1 MPGFGSESSTL
12 PRSHYVYICTL
23 LTQSH
28 PIWFFYF
35 SPLLFFSLNSTE
47 RFLRFRSISSCMDE
61 KSHRKSMAKWKNR
74 MKSEIP
80 KAFVWD
86 YRNESIEIEKLTHGM
101 SKRYRTYMPTQIIE
115 SPKIHHWNRIGDLE
129 VRIFFL
135 NSFFLKYLEMCR
147 NVVFL
152 CVDLRYPCQLKFS
165 KAWKLY
171 VWGNTQINHKT
182 YWSLRCEELHDRTLT
197 Q

>member
-1 MPGFGSESSTL
+1 MTTKKIKVAGFWLGIFYPAL
-12 PRSHYVYICTL
+12 VPYICTL

-86 YRNESIEIEKLTHGM
+86 YRNESIEIEKLTHGI

-115 SPKIHHWNRIGDLE
+115 SPKIHHWNRIGDLK
-129 VRIFFL
+129 VRTFFPEL
-135 NSFFLKYLEMCR
+135 FLSLS
-147 NVVFL
+147 N
-152 CVDLRYPCQLKFS
+152 
-165 KAWKLY
+165 
-171 VWGNTQINHKT
+171 I
-182 YWSLRCEELHDRTLT
+182 LRCVEMLYSFALT
-197 Q
+197 